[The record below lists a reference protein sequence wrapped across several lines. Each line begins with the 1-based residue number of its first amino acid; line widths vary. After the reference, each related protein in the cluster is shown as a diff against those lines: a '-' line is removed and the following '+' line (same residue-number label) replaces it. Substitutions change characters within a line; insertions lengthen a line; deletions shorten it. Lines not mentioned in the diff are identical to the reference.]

1 MAVELLAWCRWVT
14 WCRTAS
20 AAWASRSASW
30 KPTSRVTAP
39 EAGADAGVSLERLVS
54 PPSAAKPLPSTV
66 ASSGDEAALAEA
78 DLRAH
83 VRDLQ
88 RALAAQ
94 RESLD
99 ALAEAR
105 ERDRQEAAASS
116 AQETA
121 QLKSTIAALR
131 DALAV
136 IQAEKDR
143 AVQQA
148 LSVSAQEIAQL
159 KATVST
165 LRDAL
170 EAAHHEHEQ
179 ALQAAG
185 REQQDENRHLLQT
198 VVRLREQLDLARAPQ
213 SGALSS

>member
-1 MAVELLAWCRWVT
+1 M
-14 WCRTAS
+14 
-20 AAWASRSASW
+20 
-30 KPTSRVTAP
+30 
-39 EAGADAGVSLERLVS
+39 
-54 PPSAAKPLPSTV
+54 
-66 ASSGDEAALAEA
+66 ASSGDEASLAEA

-148 LSVSAQEIAQL
+148 LSVSAQEIAHQGDRVRL
-159 KATVST
+159 A
-165 LRDAL
+165 DAL
-170 EAAHHEHEQ
+170 EAARHEHEQ

-198 VVRLREQLDLARAPQ
+198 VVRLRAQLDLARAPQ